1 MSLFGKKLNQ
11 NNDATSPVTFID
23 KNQGY
28 SPVTFVDQTIN
39 GPERF
44 VINRFTEGGAYIR
57 GQYLYFKMNDVEI
70 YTSLNNQ
77 IMVDT
82 IAKSFF
88 VLPDEVQK
96 VEGNVNPVDPETRQ
110 YIVLYIDFGAEDE
123 SYRWE
128 IYHGRTSAIES
139 LKINAAV
146 IDIDKSLV
154 ITENVAFKDAL
165 SVRKFF
171 KYLQNAD
178 IISAEEDFNIDDYS
192 GSNDYNEDEI

>member
-146 IDIDKSLV
+146 IDIDKS
-154 ITENVAFKDAL
+154 
-165 SVRKFF
+165 
-171 KYLQNAD
+171 
-178 IISAEEDFNIDDYS
+178 
-192 GSNDYNEDEI
+192 